1 MGWSVDRTFHFY
13 LFIYLFIYYLFIH
26 SFIYLF
32 IYLFILIGEKKVNP
46 ERKCPSINQ
55 LKREKT
61 KY

>member
-32 IYLFILIGEKKVNP
+32 IYLFIYFDWREKSQPWTQVPIDKSVE
-46 ERKCPSINQ
+46 ERKN
-55 LKREKT
+55 
-61 KY
+61 